1 MAGDTKETTAAET
14 PAPVVDDPF
23 PGIQATLDA
32 ILREVSLDGIGE
44 YDFGADGVL
53 LGGSSWQ
60 RLRCRYLIVSCED
73 ADTATLTVGTVAR
86 SWLIPANDTRVIPI
100 PIVIER
106 GANVTLTAPG
116 GAVTGS
122 LIARPE

>member
-1 MAGDTKETTAAET
+1 MAGDTKETTATET

-23 PGIQATLDA
+23 PGIQETLNA
-32 ILREVSLDGIGE
+32 ILREVSLDGMGE
-44 YDFGADGVL
+44 YDFVGGAL
-53 LGGSSWQ
+53 AGGSSWQ

-86 SWLIPANDTRVIPI
+86 SWLIPANDTRVIPL

-106 GANVTLTAPG
+106 GVNVTLAAAS